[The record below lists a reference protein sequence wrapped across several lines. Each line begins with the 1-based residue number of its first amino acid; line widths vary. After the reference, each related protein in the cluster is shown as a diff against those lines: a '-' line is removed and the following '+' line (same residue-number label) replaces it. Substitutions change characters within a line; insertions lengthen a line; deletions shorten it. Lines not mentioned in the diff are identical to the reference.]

1 MENLKKVVAQ
11 LEDNSKSHKDFMELC
26 EKIID
31 ASMRWTGEDEEQNPM
46 LKTIRSLAGYYLE
59 TYGARW

>member
-11 LEDNSKSHKDFMELC
+11 LEDNPKSHKDFMELC

-31 ASMRWTGEDEEQNPM
+31 ASMRWTGEDE
-46 LKTIRSLAGYYLE
+46 
-59 TYGARW
+59 